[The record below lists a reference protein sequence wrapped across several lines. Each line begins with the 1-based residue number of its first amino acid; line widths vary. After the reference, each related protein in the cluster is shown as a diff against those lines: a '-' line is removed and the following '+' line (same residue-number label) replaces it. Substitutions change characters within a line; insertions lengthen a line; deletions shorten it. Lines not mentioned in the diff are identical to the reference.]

1 MRKNPRLERFTS
13 VGPSSLP
20 ILTRL
25 TLGLLAGSL
34 VACRKMPDPVAQE
47 VDQDPVRRHIGK
59 DGTHFEAS
67 LGDARALPPQFPP
80 HLQLPNASIISSG
93 QIRDRE
99 GGLAS
104 LILQTSQPLEAIA
117 AYYRRT
123 LWGRGWDIL
132 SDIEQANGIRTLVF
146 ESPPHPKK
154 PLQQAVVQ
162 VGSPRRGPDQVEYR
176 DILILLSTVSPPA
189 PAEDLSAAK
198 LTPPTSP

>member
-1 MRKNPRLERFTS
+1 M
-13 VGPSSLP
+13 GPSSLP

-34 VACRKMPDPVAQE
+34 VACRKMPDPVAPE
-47 VDQDPVRRHIGK
+47 LDPVRRHIGK

-67 LGDARALPPQFPP
+67 LGDTRALPPQFPP

-176 DILILLSTVSPPA
+176 DILILLSTVSPSA
-189 PAEDLSAAK
+189 TAEDLSAAK